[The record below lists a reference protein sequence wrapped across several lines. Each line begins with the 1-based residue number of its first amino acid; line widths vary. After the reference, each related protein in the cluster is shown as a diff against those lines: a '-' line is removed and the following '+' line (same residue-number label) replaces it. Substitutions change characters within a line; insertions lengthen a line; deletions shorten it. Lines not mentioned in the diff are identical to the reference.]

1 MTSKKSANNYWLGL
15 SAACGVFMAL
25 SIMMDFPW
33 LWLVFGAMMLFLV
46 LQAMYYG
53 QIGRGALQDV
63 TPRKGSATAFM
74 PFFFPLAT
82 LIRGSDAVVWAAPLL
97 GIAGFAV
104 SYACLRRDGYFYRPG
119 HDRDRI

>member
-1 MTSKKSANNYWLGL
+1 
-15 SAACGVFMAL
+15 MAL
-25 SIMMDFPW
+25 STVIDFPW
-33 LWLVFGAMMLFLV
+33 MLIVLGAMMLFLA
-46 LQAMYYG
+46 LQAVYYG

-97 GIAGFAV
+97 GLAGFAV
-104 SYACLRRDGYFYRPG
+104 SYACLRRDGYFYRPAEPEP
-119 HDRDRI
+119 DRSP